1 MRAIILT
8 GVCPVLTFYMAGILL
23 IQWFLSFPVFIYS
36 EVTRFSLNTF
46 LFPGL
51 GQST

>member
-1 MRAIILT
+1 MRGIILT
-8 GVCPVLTFYMAGILL
+8 GVCPVFPFYMAGVLL

-36 EVTRFSLNTF
+36 EVRRFSLNTY